1 MWKVMA
7 ADDESYIRE
16 ALKNLISWEKMDCT
30 LVCVCASG
38 AQLLER
44 VREEQ
49 PDIVITDI
57 RMPGVDGLGVCKA
70 LYETCPETQV
80 ILLSAYSEFDYARS
94 AIQYDVCGYVLKIA
108 VLEELPA
115 AVEKAVR
122 NLKRKAQ
129 EPEARRQ
136 DDAQEE
142 EMDSLYFRMQKY
154 IEDNLGRKITLDEI
168 AEELH
173 ANRSYLSRLYK
184 SRSGVNLFDDIL
196 ARRIELAKEYMRT
209 TDKKMYEISHAVGFD
224 DTGYFSRAFKK
235 LVGVSPREYRNEQ
248 KSRKES

>member
-30 LVCVCASG
+30 LLCVCSNG

-44 VREEQ
+44 IREEQ

-57 RMPGVDGLGVCKA
+57 RMPGVDGLSVCRT

-94 AIQYDVCGYVLKIA
+94 AIRYDVCEYVLKIA

-115 AVEKAVR
+115 AVEKAVH
-122 NLKRKAQ
+122 NLKKRSQ
-129 EPEARRQ
+129 ELESCQQ
-136 DDAQEE
+136 DVVQKE

-154 IEDNLGRKITLDEI
+154 IEENYTKKISLDEI
-168 AEELH
+168 AEALH

-184 SRSGVNLFDDIL
+184 SKSGVNLFDDIL
-196 ARRIELAKEYMRT
+196 SRRIELAKEYMRT
-209 TDKKMYEISHAVGFD
+209 TDRKVYEISQAVGFD
-224 DTGYFSRAFKK
+224 DTGYFSKVFKK
-235 LVGVSPREYRNEQ
+235 LVGMSPKEYRNEQ
-248 KSRKES
+248 KSGEDN